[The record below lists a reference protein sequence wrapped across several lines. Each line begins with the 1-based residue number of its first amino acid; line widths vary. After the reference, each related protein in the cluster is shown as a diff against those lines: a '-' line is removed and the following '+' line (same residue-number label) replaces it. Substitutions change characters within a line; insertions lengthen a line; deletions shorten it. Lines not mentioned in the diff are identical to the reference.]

1 MMRQTSRSSRRGG
14 DRLEA
19 YRARRRSGRSPEP
32 TGRRRASRKP
42 PIFVIQEHQAS
53 THHFDFRIEV
63 DGVLKSWAVPKGPS
77 TDPRDK
83 RLAVAVEDHPLDYAD
98 FEGVIPEDEYGG
110 GAVIVWD
117 RGTYDNLTEK
127 DGRLQPVAEALEHGH
142 LIIALHGQK
151 LAGGYVL
158 QRIGGGAQPKW
169 LLVKTRD
176 DEADARRRPV
186 STRPRSVLSGRT
198 VKQVAGAAAVRP
210 MAEPAAQSR
219 VRRSRARKGRT

>member
-1 MMRQTSRSSRRGG
+1 MKRRTSRSARRAD

-19 YRARRRSGRSPEP
+19 YRARRKSGKSPEP
-32 TGRRRASRKP
+32 KGRWRASRKP
-42 PIFVIQEHQAS
+42 PTFVVQEHRAS
-53 THHFDFRIEV
+53 THHFDFRIEG

-98 FEGVIPEDEYGG
+98 FEGAIPEGEYGG

-127 DGRLQPVAEALEHGH
+127 NGGLKPVAAALEDGH

-151 LAGGYVL
+151 LSGGYVL
-158 QRIGGGAQPKW
+158 QRIGGGDKPNW
-169 LLVKTRD
+169 LLIKARD
-176 DEADARRRPV
+176 EEADARRRPT
-186 STRPRSVLSGRT
+186 STQPRSALSGRT
-198 VKQVAGAAAVRP
+198 VKQVARAAAR
-210 MAEPAAQSR
+210 EDD
-219 VRRSRARKGRT
+219 G